1 MKQPAKELPRVID
14 AINEF
19 AEIQRRITTAAGKEI
34 DGWVAQ
40 SCMDAADFARRILAI
55 APECLAACAAGD
67 PLTAAELAGRIL
79 MLARL
84 VEQRALSA
92 VERRS
97 AGQQAVLMFANAI
110 PRQPRAPNGA
120 RKVDFSK
127 IRKQDF
133 ERPDHPATLARRRK
147 VSLPDTHAQSDAR

>member
-1 MKQPAKELPRVID
+1 MKPQAKELPRVID

-34 DGWVAQ
+34 DAWVAQ
-40 SCMDAADFARRILAI
+40 SCVDAADYARRILAI

-67 PLTAAELAGRIL
+67 PLTAAELSGRIL

-84 VEQRALSA
+84 LEQRALSG

-97 AGQQAVLMFANAI
+97 AGQQAVLMFAKAI
-110 PRQPRAPNGA
+110 PRPRVPNGA

-127 IRKQDF
+127 VRKQDF
-133 ERPDHPATLARRRK
+133 ARPDHPATIAKRRK
-147 VSLPDTHAQSDAR
+147 VSLPSTHAQTDAR